1 MTPMELY
8 TTTKVEADGRVMA
21 TRTKA
26 LSLSVSVTLANVQ
39 QVDAQLEGEVDA
51 TIDFGIG
58 SVNVVFPFSI
68 NSGLGSPIT
77 VDLGS
82 VDLPVIGAVEI
93 GAVFGFDLAAR
104 QLSAALTA
112 DGIVVATTAVNY

>member
-1 MTPMELY
+1 MNFY
-8 TTTKVEADGRVMA
+8 TITKLEADGRVMA
-21 TRTKA
+21 SRTKA

-39 QVDAQLEGEVDA
+39 QIGAQLEGEVDA
-51 TIDFGIG
+51 TIDFGFG

-68 NSGLGSPIT
+68 DTGLGSPIT

-82 VDLPVIGAVEI
+82 VDLPVIGALEI
-93 GAVFGFDLAAR
+93 GAVFGFDLVAR

>member
-1 MTPMELY
+1 MELY
-8 TTTKVEADGRVMA
+8 TTTKVEADGRVVA

-26 LSLSVSVTLANVQ
+26 LSLSVSVTLADVQ
-39 QVDAQLEGEVDA
+39 QVDTQLEGEIDA

-68 NSGLGSPIT
+68 DTDLGSPIT

-93 GAVFGFDLAAR
+93 GAVFGFDLVAR
-104 QLSAALTA
+104 QLSATLTA
-112 DGIVVATTAVNY
+112 DGVMVATTAVNY